1 MNLISGSLYDCA
13 VDVWSAGILILVLL
27 VKPDPF
33 LVAKSESQCFNKI
46 IDLCGTPNEGL
57 NYIFSFM
64 MIGLMFS
71 NCPIT
76 TIL

>member
-1 MNLISGSLYDCA
+1 MI
-13 VDVWSAGILILVLL
+13 

-33 LVAKSESQCFNKI
+33 LVAKTEFQCFNKI